1 MKDRAN
7 ESAVVSI
14 SELRQMEIIDIS
26 QGKRLGFISDIIFD
40 DNLTRIEYIVVPPE
54 NGIFSL
60 FKRKDEY
67 LISWEQVKNIGID
80 VILVETSRKN
90 SEIKEHEIE

>member
-1 MKDRAN
+1 MREKAFEN
-7 ESAVVSI
+7 SVVSV

-40 DNLTRIEYIVVPPE
+40 ENLTRIEYIVVPPE

-67 LISWEQVKNIGID
+67 LISWEQIKNIGID
-80 VILVETSRKN
+80 VILVETTKKHYEVKEQE
-90 SEIKEHEIE
+90 SE